1 MNYDVWRESHA
12 MNPPRLITL
21 VVALIVV
28 LAVIY
33 YTQT

>member
-1 MNYDVWRESHA
+1 

-28 LAVIY
+28 LAAIW
-33 YTQT
+33 YTQQ